1 MSPGEAQ
8 AAGHVTGHSPI
19 VAKAHRRGLWRA
31 LLPVAV
37 AVAIALLPVPAGLQ
51 AHTWYYFALF
61 SAVIAGLVVE
71 PLPGPAGALAGVVL
85 VTVLA
90 PWVLFSPAEIAK
102 PGFKAADDSLRW
114 ALSGFANPT
123 VWLVFTA
130 FMLGLGYEKTG
141 LGRRIALLL
150 VRSLGSRTLRP
161 GAPG

>member
-1 MSPGEAQ
+1 MGMGNVQGEVHV
-8 AAGHVTGHSPI
+8 AGHGPT

-71 PLPGPAGALAGVVL
+71 PLPGPAVALAGVVL

-102 PGFKAADDSLRW
+102 PGFKAADESLRW

-123 VWLVFTA
+123 VWLVFRPSCSASATRSPGSGGA
-130 FMLGLGYEKTG
+130 SRCCSC
-141 LGRRIALLL
+141 GRSGAARC
-150 VRSLGSRTLRP
+150 GSAAR
-161 GAPG
+161 